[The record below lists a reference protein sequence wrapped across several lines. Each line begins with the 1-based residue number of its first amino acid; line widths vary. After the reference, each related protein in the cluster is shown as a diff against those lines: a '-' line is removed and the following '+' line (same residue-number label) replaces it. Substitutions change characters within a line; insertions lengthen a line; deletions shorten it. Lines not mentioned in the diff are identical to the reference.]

1 MIIYHCIILYYI
13 IYNHCYILFI
23 LYIIL
28 INVDDVSDSN
38 DDNNDDDIDID
49 DDDIDSDD
57 DDIDDDDIDSDGDDI
72 DDDDI
77 DIDDDDIASPALIKR
92 SWATTVRKVL
102 QSPLPKTPLGKFI
115 RTLSSRKSKTVDCH
129 NSKFCLFYHSRSDD
143 DSGDILSYINVF

>member
-28 INVDDVSDSN
+28 INVDDVGDSN
-38 DDNNDDDIDID
+38 DDNNDDDINI
-49 DDDIDSDD
+49 
-57 DDIDDDDIDSDGDDI
+57 DGDDI
-72 DDDDI
+72 DS
-77 DIDDDDIASPALIKR
+77 DDDDIASPALIKR

>member
-28 INVDDVSDSN
+28 INVDDVGDSN
-38 DDNNDDDIDID
+38 DDNNN
-49 DDDIDSDD
+49 
-57 DDIDDDDIDSDGDDI
+57 
-72 DDDDI
+72 
-77 DIDDDDIASPALIKR
+77 DDIASPALIKR

>member
-1 MIIYHCIILYYI
+1 MPCLADRF
-13 IYNHCYILFI
+13 FI
-23 LYIIL
+23 SENTGLRAQTHKIKL
-28 INVDDVSDSN
+28 
-38 DDNNDDDIDID
+38 DDDINI
-49 DDDIDSDD
+49 
-57 DDIDDDDIDSDGDDI
+57 DGDDI
-72 DDDDI
+72 DS
-77 DIDDDDIASPALIKR
+77 DDDDIASPALIKR

>member
-1 MIIYHCIILYYI
+1 M
-13 IYNHCYILFI
+13 
-23 LYIIL
+23 

-38 DDNNDDDIDID
+38 DDNNDNDIDID
-49 DDDIDSDD
+49 DDDID
-57 DDIDDDDIDSDGDDI
+57 
-72 DDDDI
+72 
-77 DIDDDDIASPALIKR
+77 SPALIKR

>member
-38 DDNNDDDIDID
+38 DDNNDNDIDID
-49 DDDIDSDD
+49 DDDID
-57 DDIDDDDIDSDGDDI
+57 
-72 DDDDI
+72 
-77 DIDDDDIASPALIKR
+77 SPALIKR